1 MNKNKIDINST
12 EPINSIAEV
21 DRVVDA
27 FVKRGG
33 VVVGT
38 VPWDRAY
45 LERIKPGVHVVA
57 IGKGDSL
64 TISNLFFC
72 LVKASEEFFFRH

>member
-27 FVKRGG
+27 FVKTNKSIET
-33 VVVGT
+33 VGT
-38 VPWDRAY
+38 SIV
-45 LERIKPGVHVVA
+45 LNKVFKVTIIA
-57 IGKGDSL
+57 IYNVILLIDK
-64 TISNLFFC
+64 C
-72 LVKASEEFFFRH
+72 V